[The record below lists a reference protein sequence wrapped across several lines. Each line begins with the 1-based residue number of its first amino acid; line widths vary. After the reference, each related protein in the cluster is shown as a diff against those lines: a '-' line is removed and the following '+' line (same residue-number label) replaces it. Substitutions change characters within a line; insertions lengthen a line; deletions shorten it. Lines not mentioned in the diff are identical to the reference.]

1 MYLHWVL
8 NHATF
13 QYVDRIRCYR
23 FCLSRFRLKLMIL
36 NFFATIGSV
45 LGLQV
50 NSELQ
55 PPTCWELFVAD
66 TLLRLPVQAKR
77 KR

>member
-1 MYLHWVL
+1 
-8 NHATF
+8 
-13 QYVDRIRCYR
+13 
-23 FCLSRFRLKLMIL
+23 MIL

-77 KR
+77 KRWTNVPQHYCNCD